1 MWQIPSQSP
10 YTENEDRDCA
20 SPHPIGDT
28 TALVPILPVPHVL
41 LKHHADLL
49 LGELTFRPVERL
61 SFWGKEDMVWNRHGP
76 EIGRQDPPGIEA
88 EALGPAH
95 RRLRRR
101 LGVAAGSLAR
111 HHRDEDNLIA
121 EGILEVVDRA
131 RLGGAGAAPRRGV
144 IDPDEA
150 SLELVEG
157 DPLPMGVGTLLDRGG
172 GALPR
177 V

>member
-1 MWQIPSQSP
+1 
-10 YTENEDRDCA
+10 
-20 SPHPIGDT
+20 
-28 TALVPILPVPHVL
+28 
-41 LKHHADLL
+41 
-49 LGELTFRPVERL
+49 
-61 SFWGKEDMVWNRHGP
+61 MVP
-76 EIGRQDPPGIEA
+76 EISRQDPPGIEA

-111 HHRDEDNLIA
+111 HHRNEDNLIA
-121 EGILEVVDRA
+121 EGILEVVDRP

-150 SLELVEG
+150 SLELVEETPFPWALG
-157 DPLPMGVGTLLDRGG
+157 RFLIPEG
-172 GALPR
+172 GALPG